1 MTPFYTAL
9 ALTAFAA
16 NSILCRLAL
25 GGRTIDAASFT
36 TIRLVSGAAMLLAI
50 TAMAR
55 RLRRPPSLPGPLP
68 AALDPLPLALDPLPA
83 ALDPLPLARGPSP
96 FAPGTTAAWRAP
108 LALVAYAIA
117 FSFAY
122 LNLTTGTGA
131 LILFGAVQTT
141 MIGHALASGE
151 RPRALE
157 WVGLASALSG
167 LVVLVLPGLSSPPLV
182 ASLVMA
188 GAGLSWGFYSLWG
201 LGAGDPLAATTE
213 NFARSVPLALAVSLL
228 AVGGFHASAQG
239 ALLAVSSGALASG
252 LGYVVWYAALRGL
265 SATRAAIVQSATPV
279 FTAAGGVVFLSE
291 QITIRLVAAAVL
303 ILGGIGLAVAGRR

>member
-1 MTPFYTAL
+1 MTPFYTVL

-16 NSILCRLAL
+16 NSVLCRLAL
-25 GGRTIDAASFT
+25 GGQTIDATSFT

-55 RLRRPPSLPGPLP
+55 RSRQQPSPGPLP
-68 AALDPLPLALDPLPA
+68 FAG
-83 ALDPLPLARGPSP
+83 GPQP
-96 FAPGTTAAWRAP
+96 FAPNTWADWRSAV
-108 LALVAYAIA
+108 ALFAYAIA

-151 RPRALE
+151 RPHALE

-167 LVVLVLPGLSSPPLV
+167 LVVLVFPGLSAPPLIG
-182 ASLVMA
+182 SLVMA
-188 GAGLSWGFYSLWG
+188 GSGMSWGFYSLWG
-201 LGAGDPLAATTE
+201 RGAGDPLAATTA
-213 NFARSVPLALAVSLL
+213 NFARSVPLALAASLL
-228 AVGGFHASAQG
+228 AIGAFHASAQG
-239 ALLAVSSGALASG
+239 ALLAASSGALASG

-279 FTAAGGVVFLSE
+279 ITATGGVVFLSE
-291 QITIRLVAAAVL
+291 HITVRLVSAAVL